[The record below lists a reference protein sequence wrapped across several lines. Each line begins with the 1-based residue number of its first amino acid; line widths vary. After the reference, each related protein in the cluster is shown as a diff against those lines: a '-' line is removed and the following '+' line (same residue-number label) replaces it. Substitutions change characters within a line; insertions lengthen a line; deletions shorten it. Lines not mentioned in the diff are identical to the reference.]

1 MSQGAAGGR
10 WLIYGAR
17 SFAHTVAD
25 LVVDI
30 GGEVLGLIDDSGAA
44 VAGDWPGVGTL
55 DEAWSR
61 FGAARPNV
69 ALGIGYNDLPAR
81 WQAWLRLRR
90 QGWPTPALVHPQA
103 YVARTARIGEGA
115 IVMARA
121 VVDRQARIGEA
132 VVLWPG
138 VIVNHDSSV
147 GVNTFLSP
155 AVVVCGDARIG
166 DHCFIGAAAAIAN
179 DATVPDQGFVKMSA
193 CWTEGRA

>member
-1 MSQGAAGGR
+1 MTQSSAAGR

-25 LVVDI
+25 LVVDL
-30 GGEVLGLIDDSGAA
+30 GGEVLGLIDDSGTA
-44 VAGDWPGVGTL
+44 VGGEIACVGTL
-55 DEAWSR
+55 GEARSR
-61 FGAARPNV
+61 FGAQRPNV
-69 ALGIGYNDLPAR
+69 ALGIGYSDLAAR

-90 QGWPTPALVHPQA
+90 LGWPTPALMHPQA

-147 GVNTFLSP
+147 GVNAFLSP

-179 DATVPDQGFVKMSA
+179 GARVPDQGFVKMNA
-193 CWTEGRA
+193 CWSGGRA